1 MRSTVTPIRPS
12 DTEPARQITTPTQDV
27 RAPGGRDYRR
37 RMDQN
42 TEVTTVPVD
51 LDAPDLVSALA
62 STLPTPEKGALVRAA
77 LARQGA
83 TLLDLR
89 DAQQGITRRR
99 RTAEEHAAYEE
110 RNRRAQEEAA
120 RIYGAA

>member
-1 MRSTVTPIRPS
+1 
-12 DTEPARQITTPTQDV
+12 
-27 RAPGGRDYRR
+27 
-37 RMDQN
+37 MDQN

-51 LDAPDLVSALA
+51 LEAPDLVDALA
-62 STLPTPEKGALVRAA
+62 SSLPNREKGALVRAA

-89 DAQQGITRRR
+89 DAQRGITRRR
-99 RTAEEHAAYEE
+99 RTAEQHAAYEE
-110 RNRRAQEEAA
+110 RNQRAQEDAA